1 MWFYAFFTATSTC
14 AERYTYSSEHKCRN
28 TREAELSDRPRI
40 YEPKSSTFN
49 CDPTREQTHKIVWN
63 PTLYCLVHV
72 LKPSMHNCTNLT
84 YTNTMNIS
92 ARNFIRGARDK
103 CMHYPNGYTISL
115 CIPLRHSNEP
125 TRRRK
130 TFGPE
135 CVPWF
140 FIAIWIQC
148 ETCKADKQ
156 KTYNKRKKS
165 GKESLFACIFA
176 SRPP

>member
-1 MWFYAFFTATSTC
+1 MRNGTHIHTNAEIQEKQSSRIAHEFMNPGAQRLTEIRPESIKSYETQHCIVSCTC
-14 AERYTYSSEHKCRN
+14 WSRACIIVPISH
-28 TREAELSDRPRI
+28 TRIQWI
-40 YEPKSSTFN
+40 Y
-49 CDPTREQTHKIVWN
+49 R
-63 PTLYCLVHV
+63 L
-72 LKPSMHNCTNLT
+72 
-84 YTNTMNIS
+84 
-92 ARNFIRGARDK
+92 A
-103 CMHYPNGYTISL
+103 ISL
-115 CIPLRHSNEP
+115 EVPETIVCIIQMDTRFHYAYRWDTAM